1 MLTNKGFPKGIT
13 RRDFVGGTM
22 VGAGA
27 LLATGVLSSC
37 SDNALSPA
45 GKFPKQGN
53 ADMVGLGKEWDG
65 PSGIGDYAG
74 KNGNTSVVVNN
85 AHGVIRNGSIFDQIE
100 TAPVVDDLYDLVVV
114 GAGISGLTA
123 AWQFLEA
130 KPSAKVLVLDQ
141 HEIFGG
147 EAKQNE
153 FEVDGYR
160 LTAPQGSTGIVV
172 PFAKAKESGFPMVFE
187 KELAFPE
194 KFQFQEPQNLS
205 QPIRIPQDMWTPMH
219 IGWERAD
226 IGYYYKGK
234 GIVKNVWHN
243 GFADAPIDE
252 KLKVALLQL
261 ELFRTPPE
269 REDWDKW
276 LDSMTYKAFLLKV
289 AKVPEDLIDDVCAF
303 LDPVMAAMGCGQG
316 SDIISAYSAFNYMM
330 PGVNG
335 YSRYLTDGADP
346 TDVVYLAT
354 FPGGNTYQAKRF
366 IQLAKPEA
374 LSPATN
380 MIELQNATVQWD
392 QLDNPGQ
399 RYRMR
404 LGATVFAVQHDGD
417 PATAGEVRVTYA
429 KGGKAATVRAKGVIC
444 AGQQHS
450 NRRICLDVSDEV
462 REAMNAFHHAPI
474 LVLNVALR
482 NWKFLDKAGVSCVRW
497 FEGQGWW
504 FGLRRNLVLDGTE
517 TQPLDPNKPVV
528 LTQYIPFTVP
538 GEPFPDQCTNARQ
551 KMFGMSFAEIE
562 ANLRSQFNEMFGPY
576 GFDDKRD
583 IAGIIANRQG
593 HAYVVA
599 PPGFFFGTE
608 GKPAPKDV
616 LTKPFHRIAFSHS
629 ELFGAQMWE
638 SAADEGARAAKQMSK
653 IIA

>member
-1 MLTNKGFPKGIT
+1 MSSGKGFPKAIT

-27 LLATGVLSSC
+27 LLATGVLGSC
-37 SDNALSPA
+37 SYSESSPT

-53 ADMVGLGKEWDG
+53 ADMIGLGKEWDG

-74 KNGNTSVVVNN
+74 KNGNTSFVVNN
-85 AHGVIRNGSIFDQIE
+85 AHGIVRNGSIFDQIE
-100 TAPVVDDLYDLVVV
+100 TAELVDDLYDLVIV

-123 AWQFLEA
+123 AWQFLKH
-130 KPSAKVLVLDQ
+130 KPNAKVLVLDQ

-172 PFAKAKESGFPMVFE
+172 PFTRARESGFPIVF
-187 KELAFPE
+187 KDELNFPDN
-194 KFQFQEPQNLS
+194 FQFQEPQNLS
-205 QPIRIPQDMWTPMH
+205 QDIKIPHDMWSPMH
-219 IGWERAD
+219 VGWERAD
-226 IGYYYKGK
+226 IGYYYKDK
-234 GIVKNVWHN
+234 GLVKNIWRN
-243 GFADAPIDE
+243 GFAEAPISDN
-252 KLKVALLQL
+252 LKNALMQL
-261 ELFRTPPE
+261 ELYRTPPD
-269 REDWDKW
+269 RKDWESW
-276 LDSMTYKAFLLKV
+276 LDSMTYKQFLLNV
-289 AKVPEDLIDDVCAF
+289 AKVPADVIDDVCAY
-303 LDPVMAAMGCGQG
+303 LDPVMASMGCGQG

-335 YSRYLTDGADP
+335 YSRYLTDGIDP
-346 TDVVYLAT
+346 TDGIHLAT

-366 IQLAKPEA
+366 LQLAKPEA
-374 LSPATN
+374 LSPASN
-380 MIELQNATVQWD
+380 LYELQNATVQWD
-392 QLDNPGQ
+392 QLDQPNQ
-399 RYRMR
+399 NYRLR
-404 LGATVFAVQHDGD
+404 LGATVFGVRHDGD
-417 PATAGEVRVTYA
+417 PATSKEVRVTYF
-429 KGGKAATVRAKGVIC
+429 KDGKAGTVRAKGAIC
-444 AGQQHS
+444 AGQQHV
-450 NRRICLDVSDEV
+450 NRRICLDLSDEV
-462 REAMNAFHHAPI
+462 MEAMNAFHHSPV

-504 FGLRRNLVLDGTE
+504 LGLRRNLVLNGKE

-528 LTQYIPFTVP
+528 LTQYIPFTIP
-538 GEPFPDQCTNARQ
+538 GEPFPDQCTKARQ
-551 KMFGMSFAEIE
+551 KMFEMPFAEIE
-562 ANLRSQFNEMFGPY
+562 ANVRSQFNEMFGPY

-599 PPGFFFGTE
+599 PPGFFFGKD
-608 GKPAPKDV
+608 GKPAPKEV
-616 LTKPFHRIAFSHS
+616 LKKPFHRIAFSHS

-638 SAADEGARAAKQMSK
+638 SAADEGARAAKQMSE

>member
-1 MLTNKGFPKGIT
+1 MTSKNGFRPSIT
-13 RRDFVGGTM
+13 RRDFVGGAM

-27 LLATGVLSSC
+27 LLATGMLASC
-37 SDNALSPA
+37 SKEASSPV

-74 KNGNTSVVVNN
+74 KNGNTSFVANN
-85 AHGVIRNGSIFDQIE
+85 AHGIVRNGSIFDQIE
-100 TAPVVDDLYDLVVV
+100 SAPVVDDLYDVVIV

-123 AWQFLEA
+123 AWQFLESR
-130 KPSAKVLVLDQ
+130 PSAKVLVLDQ
-141 HEIFGG
+141 HQIFGG

-172 PFAKAKESGFPMVFE
+172 PFAKARESGFPMVFE

-194 KFQFQEPQNLS
+194 KFEFQTPKNLS
-205 QPIRIPQDMWTPMH
+205 QPINIPQDMWTPMH

-234 GIVKNVWHN
+234 GIVKNVWQN
-243 GFADAPIDE
+243 GFAEAPISE
-252 KLKVALLQL
+252 KLKKALVQL
-261 ELFRTPPE
+261 ELYRTPPQ
-269 REDWDKW
+269 REDWESW
-276 LDSMTYKAFLLKV
+276 LDSMTYKKFLLDV
-289 AKVPEDLIDDVCAF
+289 AKVPADVIDDVCAY

-330 PGVNG
+330 PGVNA
-335 YSRYLTDGADP
+335 YSRYLTDGVDP
-346 TDVVYLAT
+346 TDGIYLAT

-366 IQLAKPEA
+366 LQLSKPEA
-374 LSPATN
+374 LSAASN
-380 MIELQNATVQWD
+380 MIELQNAKVQWD
-392 QLDNPGQ
+392 ELDKPGQ

-404 LGATVFAVQHDGD
+404 LGATVFAVKHDGD
-417 PATAGEVRVTYA
+417 PATAKEVRVTYA
-429 KGGKAATVRAKGVIC
+429 QDGKAATVRAKGVIC
-444 AGQQHS
+444 AGQQHA

-462 REAMNAFHHAPI
+462 MEAMNAFHHSPV

-482 NWKFLDKAGVSCVRW
+482 NWKFLDKAGVACVRW

-504 FGLRRNLVLDGTE
+504 FGLRRNLVLDGVE

-528 LTQYIPFTVP
+528 LTQYIPITIP
-538 GEPFPDQCTNARQ
+538 GEPFPDQCTKARQ
-551 KMFGMSFAEIE
+551 KLFEMPFAEIE
-562 ANLRSQFNEMFGPY
+562 ANVRSQFNEMFAPY
-576 GFDDKRD
+576 GFDDRRD

-593 HAYVVA
+593 HAYVVG
-599 PPGFFFGTE
+599 PPGFFFGKD
-608 GKPAPKDV
+608 GKPAPKEI
-616 LTKPFHRIAFSHS
+616 LKKGFNRIAFSHS

-638 SAADEGARAAKQMSK
+638 SAADEGARAAKQM
-653 IIA
+653 IEITA